1 MNKFNFLLQLIIFVS
16 GSKLFSRIRDR
27 NKNPDPCTVHVFLS
41 KPNAAKVRSVTK
53 IAKSSFQIWIKISRQ
68 HGLLSPLPP
77 KKNPRKIA
85 LLPARFAK
93 ASLTWKCWQSICWG
107 CRESPCSPRVA
118 GGPGRAGR
126 RWIRTG
132 ATQRTA
138 AHRPEYG
145 CTAAGT
151 VWNMDEMWGGGLIER
166 WANLLLWH

>member
-1 MNKFNFLLQLIIFVS
+1 MPFSIENLHYRLFCKLKEKLQRCRNKKDLVKRNKLNFFLQLIIFVS

-93 ASLTWKCWQSICWG
+93 ASLTWKCWQSIC
-107 CRESPCSPRVA
+107 
-118 GGPGRAGR
+118 
-126 RWIRTG
+126 
-132 ATQRTA
+132 
-138 AHRPEYG
+138 
-145 CTAAGT
+145 
-151 VWNMDEMWGGGLIER
+151 
-166 WANLLLWH
+166 